1 MSTPIYFIDGEVI
14 AESGNVKVY
23 EMDGEHYL
31 EIGPGHTMWADSGEI
46 IEYADQIG
54 DKAKGDC
61 LEIGLG
67 LGVASNYILDR
78 PKVKSLTS
86 IEKNIDVINVYK
98 ELNAMPNDHIIV
110 NQVGVDYMI
119 NTETM
124 FDFIFLDFYSLIDED
139 TLEDIR
145 LYIQIAERIL
155 NKGGE
160 IIGWFDIYTL
170 DDLADEFFKLFKN

>member
-1 MSTPIYFIDGEVI
+1 MGASIYFVDGKVI
-14 AESGNVKVY
+14 AESGDVKVY
-23 EMDGEHYL
+23 EMYGEYYL

-46 IEYADQIG
+46 VEYADQIA

-67 LGVASNYILDR
+67 LGVASNYIIDR

-86 IEKNIDVINVYK
+86 VEKNIDVINVYK
-98 ELNAMPNDHIIV
+98 ELNAMPNDHTIV
-110 NQVGVDYMI
+110 HQSGVDYMI
-119 NTETM
+119 NTESK

-139 TLEDIR
+139 TLNDIR
-145 LYIQIAERIL
+145 IYIQLAERIL

-160 IIGWFDIYTL
+160 IIGWWDIYTP